1 MFMLLLIIVIFLY
14 FCSNK
19 YEDFKIKNKNFIKKT
34 FRTLNEQRKGLMFKK
49 KINNN
54 EGYLFEY
61 KQPTK
66 ASFWMKNTFVP
77 LDIIFLN
84 SKKKIIGLLKNMKPH
99 DMEIKTIDKKAKY
112 AIEIK
117 SGYIDKYNIKEGIYV
132 EFT

>member
-1 MFMLLLIIVIFLY
+1 MFMLLLIILIFLY

-19 YEDFKIKNKNFIKKT
+19 YEDFKIKHKIFIKKT
-34 FRTLNEQRKGLMFKK
+34 FRTLTEQRKGLMFKK

-54 EGYLFEY
+54 EGFLFEY
-61 KQPTK
+61 KKPTK

-77 LDIIFLN
+77 LDILFLN

-117 SGYIDKYNIKEGIYV
+117 SGYIDKYKIKEGIYID
-132 EFT
+132 FT

>member
-1 MFMLLLIIVIFLY
+1 MFMLLLIIILFLY
-14 FCSNK
+14 GLFNK
-19 YEDFKIKNKNFIKKT
+19 YENFKIKHQIFIKKT
-34 FRTLNEQRKGLMFKK
+34 FRTLDEQRKGLMFKK
-49 KINNN
+49 NLNDN

-61 KQPTK
+61 KHPK
-66 ASFWMKNTFVP
+66 KLSFWMKNTFVP

-84 SKKKIIGLLKNMKPH
+84 SKQKIIGLLKNMKPH
-99 DMEIKTIDKKAKY
+99 DLEIKTIDKKARY